1 MLHEAF
7 GWAATAVFLM
17 SYFFTEAA
25 ALRKIQAVAAILW
38 LLYGVTIHSLP
49 VIASNAMVAAVAI
62 YTSVF
67 RFRSQAKSP
76 TSSGSAR

>member
-17 SYFFTEAA
+17 SYFFREAA
-25 ALRKIQAVAAILW
+25 ALRKIQAVAAVLW
-38 LLYGVTIHSLP
+38 LLYGLMIHSLP
-49 VIASNAMVAAVAI
+49 VIASNALVAAVAL

-67 RFRSQAKSP
+67 RLRSQ
-76 TSSGSAR
+76 